1 MDETTV
7 TASDLD
13 LSPGLV
19 IGIILMLAAIG
30 SFSPAFRGWLDY
42 RLFKLTRS
50 LLIIGALYLVARAY
64 ASS

>member
-19 IGIILMLAAIG
+19 VGVILMIAALA

-42 RLFKLTRS
+42 WVFKLTRS
-50 LLIIGALYLVARAY
+50 LLLLGALYLVARAF